1 MEQNKITEESIMFFI
16 EMVKSSYG
24 QPKGY
29 YKFIKD
35 IDSDEYKT
43 FTFAYVYF
51 RKNLAEREKKILDL
65 MYCLNT
71 ELLTL
76 KDIGERMGITGS
88 RVSSIRNLAERRL
101 SVRMLNFLN
110 GHTPRK
116 KSLYSIIR
124 VLPDEELIKL
134 LQATRPW
141 ETVIQHFAEV
151 GQLSTA
157 RRKRVI
163 HLVYRVWDFDMLDH
177 REKIIKLLKIE
188 REQIHW
194 S

>member
-1 MEQNKITEESIMFFI
+1 MEENRITEEDILFFVK
-16 EMVKSSYG
+16 MVKSPYG

-29 YKFIKD
+29 YRYLKD
-35 IDSDEYKT
+35 RNSDEYKM
-43 FTFAYVYF
+43 FILAYLYF
-51 RKNLAEREKKILDL
+51 RKSLAERDREILDL
-65 MYCLNT
+65 VYCLNND
-71 ELLTL
+71 LLTL
-76 KDIGERMGITGS
+76 NDIGKRMNISGS

-101 SVRMLNFLN
+101 SIRMLNFLN

-124 VLPDEELIKL
+124 DLPDEELIKL

-141 ETVIQHFAEV
+141 ETVIQDFAEV
-151 GQLSTA
+151 GELSTA